1 MGNKDPANNGRS
13 YDALNAQRT
22 LRRIMPALK
31 RVVTCPEKLS
41 KRERALIIELLFLAL
56 LAPDTALTCRA
67 AEVLVA
73 MVGEN
78 QHRLIQA
85 LAGVRPQCE

>member
-1 MGNKDPANNGRS
+1 MGRKDPTTNGRS
-13 YDALNAQRT
+13 HEALNAQRT

-31 RVVTCPEKLS
+31 RVVAWPEQLS
-41 KRERALIIELLFLAL
+41 KRERVLSVELLFVAL

-78 QHRLIQA
+78 QHRLIHA
-85 LAGVRPQCE
+85 LAGVRPQRE